1 MQEQIITE
9 GGKVHLK
16 KTQDISGILKDNAAM
31 RNVKQTGDVRKI
43 ASIPNVMIVEL
54 KDKHGIDLFNL
65 NTESKKRLMRLLNSN
80 DYKHLKTINGMA

>member
-1 MQEQIITE
+1 MKEDIFTE

-16 KTQDISGILKDNAAM
+16 KTQDVSGILKDNAAM
-31 RNVKQTGDVRKI
+31 RNIKQTGDVRKI

-65 NTESKKRLMRLLNSN
+65 NKESKQRLMKLLNSN